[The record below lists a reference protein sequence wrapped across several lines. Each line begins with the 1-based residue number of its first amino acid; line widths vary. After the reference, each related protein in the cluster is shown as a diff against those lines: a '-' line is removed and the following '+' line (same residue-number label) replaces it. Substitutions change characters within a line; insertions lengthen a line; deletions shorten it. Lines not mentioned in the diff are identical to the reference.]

1 MANICTTTIY
11 VEGKKES
18 IEKLDKLFNKIECD
32 NNNLNAADRRSNW
45 IGNLLLNSGLNPD
58 KYDTHR
64 AFICDYGLD
73 DNTFYILMES
83 AWAEK
88 MEAMKAIFNS
98 VDRKMKFYYFAEEFG
113 TEYYVSN
120 DVDNKYFGDYYVEGY
135 AEDYSLSKTTGE
147 LDRFREIIGE
157 KTFFTAKELKDA
169 LAELLHDS
177 FTELDTLIEK
187 INNGEEYNLEKT
199 GISLYIYEIKKVNR

>member
-32 NNNLNAADRRSNW
+32 NNNLNATDRRSNW

-64 AFICDYGLD
+64 AFICDHGLD

-135 AEDYSLSKTTGE
+135 AEDYSLSKKTGE

-199 GISLYIYEIKKVNR
+199 GISLYINKIKKVNE

>member
-11 VEGKKES
+11 VEGKTES

-58 KYDTHR
+58 KYNTHR

-83 AWAEK
+83 AWTEK
-88 MEAMKAIFNS
+88 METMKAIFDS

-113 TEYYVSN
+113 TEYCVSN
-120 DVDNKYFGDYYVEGY
+120 DVDNKYFGDYYVEEY
-135 AEDYSLSKTTGE
+135 AEDYSLSKKTGE

-169 LAELLHDS
+169 LAELLYDP
-177 FTELDTLIEK
+177 FTDLDTLIKK
-187 INNGEEYNLEKT
+187 INNGEEYNLEET
-199 GISLYIYEIKKVNR
+199 GISLYIYKIEKVNR

>member
-45 IGNLLLNSGLNPD
+45 IGNLLLNSGLNSD

-135 AEDYSLSKTTGE
+135 AEDYSLSKKTGE

-169 LAELLHDS
+169 LAKLLHDS

-199 GISLYIYEIKKVNR
+199 GISLCINKIRKVNE